1 MHIGVCKIVETEQYG
16 SGVRCDFMQN
26 ATYCDSAGSGLMAGR
41 HSFGFSRNS
50 MSAAASP
57 FVPAAMQTQRA
68 SQFQHAHSASA
79 STSAAA
85 ADLLSRSGS
94 RTEPPEGS
102 VSRVILKT
110 SMSGSLGERL
120 S

>member
-1 MHIGVCKIVETEQYG
+1 
-16 SGVRCDFMQN
+16 
-26 ATYCDSAGSGLMAGR
+26 MAGR

-68 SQFQHAHSASA
+68 SQHQFQHAHSASA
-79 STSAAA
+79 SASAAA

-110 SMSGSLGERL
+110 SMSGPLGEKL
-120 S
+120 SRQ